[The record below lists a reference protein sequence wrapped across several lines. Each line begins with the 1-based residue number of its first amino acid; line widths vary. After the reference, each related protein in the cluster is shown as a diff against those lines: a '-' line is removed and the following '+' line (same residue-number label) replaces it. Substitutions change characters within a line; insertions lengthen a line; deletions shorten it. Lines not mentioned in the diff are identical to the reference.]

1 MNKAEIAGRVA
12 GRTGLGKSTAVVAV
26 NTVFD
31 AIGEALAAGE
41 DVRIAGFGTFTTRIR
56 PARTG
61 RNPRTGETL
70 LLPASATPVFK
81 PGTVLRNSV
90 KELRQPQSSA

>member
-1 MNKAEIAGRVA
+1 MNKAEIAGCVA
-12 GRTGLGKSTAVVAV
+12 GRTGLGKSTAAAAV

-31 AIGEALAAGE
+31 AISEALAAGE

-56 PARTG
+56 SARTG

-70 LLPASATPVFK
+70 LFPASTTPVFK